1 MENLK
6 SSFKAVFSGD
16 GTNIQFIEVFA
27 TILIVVL
34 IISTLYLLI

>member
-6 SSFKAVFSGD
+6 SAFRAVFSGG
-16 GTNIQFIEVFA
+16 GTNIQFIEVFV
-27 TILIVVL
+27 TILTVVL